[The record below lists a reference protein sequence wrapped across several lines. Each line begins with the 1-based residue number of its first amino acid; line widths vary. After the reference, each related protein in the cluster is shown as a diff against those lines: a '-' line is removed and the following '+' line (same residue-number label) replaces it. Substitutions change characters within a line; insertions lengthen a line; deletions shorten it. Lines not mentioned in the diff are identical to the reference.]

1 MYFSLDCSQENK
13 EVVSYLLEH
22 GKCNPN
28 AKNTAGST
36 PITLTK
42 KVAIIKDLIKF
53 GAEVDTRSTLS
64 DLPSVYQSKP
74 AFFAVRT
81 FIFGNP
87 EAGKTTL
94 TAAIKSESRGSISSL
109 TARFTKVLKTNE
121 RTAGIVPH
129 HIESRTIGNLT
140 LYDLAGQREF
150 YASHDAILHSS
161 VHESVLI
168 VIVVDVSKDE
178 TVIRATLQYWISF
191 ISSHRSTSTSI
202 PHVIIVG
209 SHADL
214 VSTREDRSRRAAIVE
229 EITRSTSFKDLH
241 FAGYIA
247 MDCRYAESAS
257 MTDLRRCLSQSV
269 SVLRNKSNLQFR
281 SHCYQLYLIM
291 KYPTTPV
298 VTLGAIMSEIEAEP
312 RKELTDFFQH
322 KLDVIMAIC
331 DELQAHG
338 SILFLRDATN
348 PLSSL
353 IVIDQEALLAR
364 VTGTLFAPE
373 AFKEHASLA
382 SNTGVVPFS
391 KLALHFPNLDGNM
404 IVRFLSHFEYCRE
417 LEDPDV
423 LKFLY
428 SNTGM
433 VAGQERLFFFP
444 GLVSTQVPDRVWEQD
459 DSFSYHS
466 GWAMQCMQ
474 PEHFFTPRF
483 LQVLVLRLAFLFAVD
498 PHHVDLDPSLVVVNR
513 LCSVWK
519 NGIYW
524 AGEDGA
530 EALVEVSSDGKKV
543 IVMVR
548 CRSGCEVDCA
558 KLRSAI
564 IYKVLEAKEN
574 FCSSIKCCEFLLS
587 STETSQYPIR
597 TVTMIPFIAVVRAI
611 IRAKAYVVVE
621 SGPSLSLD
629 KLIGFEPYANLGEA
643 ILQKL
648 FNADNSAPLDD
659 HFLNYIARQV
669 ESTSAK
675 SLPHFVKIFHL
686 PHDNLDDLAAP
697 TDSDSDTQRLVKV
710 LKIWREK
717 FQTCYS
723 LRETLSLC
731 SIFAGRNPL
740 SLLN

>member
-1 MYFSLDCSQENK
+1 MYFSLDCSWQRK

-28 AKNTAGST
+28 VKDKHGST

-42 KVAIIKDLIKF
+42 NAAILKDLIKF
-53 GAEVDTRSTLS
+53 GAEVDTISTLS

-74 AFFAVRT
+74 ACFAVRT

-94 TAAIKSESRGSISSL
+94 TAAIKSESRGPISSF

-129 HIESRTIGNLT
+129 HIESHTIGSLT

-150 YASHDAILHSS
+150 YASHDALLQSS
-161 VHESVLI
+161 VHEAVLI

-178 TVIRATLQYWISF
+178 TEIRETLQYWISF
-191 ISSHRSTSTSI
+191 ISSHQSTSTSI
-202 PHVIIVG
+202 PHVIIIG

-214 VSTREDRSRRAAIVE
+214 VSTREDRSRRAAIIE
-229 EITRSTSFKDLH
+229 EITRSTPFKDLH

-247 MDCRYAESAS
+247 IDCRYAESTA
-257 MTDLRRCLSQSV
+257 MTELRRCLSQSV
-269 SVLRNKSNLQFR
+269 SVLRNKSNLQLR
-281 SHCYQLYLIM
+281 SHCYLLYVIL
-291 KYPTTPV
+291 KYPTTPAI
-298 VTLGAIMSEIEAEP
+298 TLGATLSEMEAEP
-312 RKELTDFFQH
+312 RKELTAFF
-322 KLDVIMAIC
+322 LPEPDAITAIC
-331 DELQAHG
+331 KELHDHG
-338 SILFLRDATN
+338 SILFLHDTVN
-348 PLSSL
+348 PLNSL
-353 IVIDQEALLAR
+353 IVLEQEALLSM
-364 VTGTLFAPE
+364 VTGTIFAPE
-373 AFKEHASLA
+373 AFKEHAPLA
-382 SNTGVVPFS
+382 SNTGIVPFS
-391 KLALHFPNLDGNM
+391 KLTSQFPNLDGIM
-404 IVRFLSHFEYCRE
+404 IIRFLCHFEYCRE
-417 LEDPDV
+417 IEDADV
-423 LKFLY
+423 LKFLHTD
-428 SNTGM
+428 TGK
-433 VAGQERLFFFP
+433 AASQERFFFFP

-466 GWAMQCMQ
+466 GWAMQCIQ
-474 PEHFFTPRF
+474 PQHFFTPRF
-483 LQVLVLRLAFLFAVD
+483 LQVLVLRLAFLFTVD
-498 PHHVDLDPSLVVVNR
+498 PHHVDLDPSLAVVNR

-543 IVMVR
+543 IVVVR

-564 IYKVLEAKEN
+564 IYKVLEAKEK

-611 IRAKAYVVVE
+611 VRAKAYVVVE

-629 KLIGFEPYANLGEA
+629 KLIGFEPHANLGEA

-723 LRETLSLC
+723 LRETLSLY

>member
-1 MYFSLDCSQENK
+1 M
-13 EVVSYLLEH
+13 
-22 GKCNPN
+22 
-28 AKNTAGST
+28 
-36 PITLTK
+36 
-42 KVAIIKDLIKF
+42 KDLIKF
-53 GAEVDTRSTLS
+53 GAEVDTIRTLS

-74 AFFAVRT
+74 ACFAVRT

-94 TAAIKSESRGSISSL
+94 TAAIKSESRGPISSL

-150 YASHDAILHSS
+150 YASHDALLHSS
-161 VHESVLI
+161 VHEAVLI

-178 TVIRATLQYWISF
+178 TEIRATLQYWISF
-191 ISSHRSTSTSI
+191 ISSHQSTSTSI

-214 VSTREDRSRRAAIVE
+214 VSTREDRSRRAASIE

-257 MTDLRRCLSQSV
+257 MTELRRCLSLSV

-281 SHCYQLYLIM
+281 SHCYLLYLIM
-291 KYPTTPV
+291 KYPTTPA
-298 VTLGAIMSEIEAEP
+298 VTLGATLSEIEAEP

-322 KLDVIMAIC
+322 KLNVIVAIC
-331 DELQAHG
+331 EELQAHG
-338 SILFLRDATN
+338 SILFLHDATN

-391 KLALHFPNLDGNM
+391 KLALQFPNLDGNM

-423 LKFLY
+423 LKFLH

-433 VAGQERLFFFP
+433 VSGQERLFFFP
-444 GLVSTQVPDRVWEQD
+444 GLVSIKVPDRVWEQD

-483 LQVLVLRLAFLFAVD
+483 LQVLIVRLAFLFAVD
-498 PHHVDLDPSLVVVNR
+498 PHHVDLDPSLAVVNR

-558 KLRSAI
+558 KL
-564 IYKVLEAKEN
+564 
-574 FCSSIKCCEFLLS
+574 
-587 STETSQYPIR
+587 
-597 TVTMIPFIAVVRAI
+597 
-611 IRAKAYVVVE
+611 
-621 SGPSLSLD
+621 
-629 KLIGFEPYANLGEA
+629 
-643 ILQKL
+643 
-648 FNADNSAPLDD
+648 
-659 HFLNYIARQV
+659 
-669 ESTSAK
+669 
-675 SLPHFVKIFHL
+675 
-686 PHDNLDDLAAP
+686 
-697 TDSDSDTQRLVKV
+697 
-710 LKIWREK
+710 
-717 FQTCYS
+717 
-723 LRETLSLC
+723 
-731 SIFAGRNPL
+731 
-740 SLLN
+740 